1 MSYPNQDDENNTSQ
15 EKDSQLKAQ
24 KEMMLKQ
31 VLSADARLRLNN
43 VRMVKPDLAD
53 LVENYILNVTA
64 QGKISGQISD
74 DQLKQILLSAQ
85 QPKRDFKFNRVWSQ
99 ENIIKGKKARIFMKA
114 VVYRE
119 YAPDDDYAKIL
130 KVEDIDEPKPK
141 QDEVIFTNKAS
152 ALN

>member
-1 MSYPNQDDENNTSQ
+1 MSYPNQDDENNTQ

-31 VLSADARLRLNN
+31 VLSSEARLRLNN

-53 LVENYILNVTA
+53 LVENYILNLTA

-85 QPKRDFKFNRVWSQ
+85 QPKRDFKFNRV
-99 ENIIKGKKARIFMKA
+99 
-114 VVYRE
+114 
-119 YAPDDDYAKIL
+119 
-130 KVEDIDEPKPK
+130 
-141 QDEVIFTNKAS
+141 
-152 ALN
+152 

>member
-31 VLSADARLRLNN
+31 VLSSDARLRLNN

-53 LVENYILNVTA
+53 LVENYILNLNV

-74 DQLKQILLSAQ
+74 DQLKQILLSVQ
-85 QPKRDFKFNRVWSQ
+85 QPNRDFKFNRV
-99 ENIIKGKKARIFMKA
+99 
-114 VVYRE
+114 
-119 YAPDDDYAKIL
+119 
-130 KVEDIDEPKPK
+130 
-141 QDEVIFTNKAS
+141 
-152 ALN
+152 